1 MDKGDDPY
9 VILGVPYDT
18 DESKI
23 KKAYFK
29 LARQYHPDK
38 QTTDEDKINN
48 GAIFVRVSDAYDL
61 LNDPVRRYD
70 WKMANE
76 GKMKVGSQHRPTGS
90 KSHPTRSFPPMN
102 PPRSSA
108 VQSPPTRSS
117 PLSPLAPRRTP
128 QAMRPPY
135 GSPNPRASSNP
146 QHPADRSSMRPNR
159 TSSMQN
165 NHRPIPQGRPPAS
178 WPDYAP
184 PQRQNTPNPFDVLGI
199 HWNAD
204 RVEIISAYRIFSQK
218 YHPSKQRTEESRMH
232 AAKKM
237 AEVHWAFETLKDPVK
252 LHEWQLRSRGSSPGT
267 PVRRHPLRDNRPLG
281 GSMHGTRRPQPR
293 PVINEVG
300 RSLSI
305 SPPRSRGSS
314 PGTPVRRHPL
324 RDNRP
329 LGGSMHGT
337 RRPQPRP
344 VSNKVGR
351 SLSISP
357 KSKGK
362 SRKVSLIQKLGIPL
376 NMSMHNKKEKKEK
389 KKENKCKESKKP
401 ASFAWKREKS
411 ATSSN
416 NSFGTVQTSDSS
428 DSLLEEQESPIQT

>member
-1 MDKGDDPY
+1 
-9 VILGVPYDT
+9 
-18 DESKI
+18 
-23 KKAYFK
+23 
-29 LARQYHPDK
+29 
-38 QTTDEDKINN
+38 
-48 GAIFVRVSDAYDL
+48 
-61 LNDPVRRYD
+61 
-70 WKMANE
+70 
-76 GKMKVGSQHRPTGS
+76 
-90 KSHPTRSFPPMN
+90 
-102 PPRSSA
+102 
-108 VQSPPTRSS
+108 
-117 PLSPLAPRRTP
+117 
-128 QAMRPPY
+128 
-135 GSPNPRASSNP
+135 
-146 QHPADRSSMRPNR
+146 
-159 TSSMQN
+159 
-165 NHRPIPQGRPPAS
+165 
-178 WPDYAP
+178 
-184 PQRQNTPNPFDVLGI
+184 VLGI

-252 LHEWQLRSRGSSPGT
+252 LHEWQL
-267 PVRRHPLRDNRPLG
+267 
-281 GSMHGTRRPQPR
+281 
-293 PVINEVG
+293 
-300 RSLSI
+300 
-305 SPPRSRGSS
+305 RSRGSS